1 MKLIRTII
9 ETFLRPIGGT
19 MLIKSYRY
27 MRLEAGKG
35 SAKIADRNFI
45 KQRWFKSDKVKA
57 FFKGSFNHDSSD
69 ILKDFL
75 PTDNVYRIVDNLKN
89 FILDIHRTHALCAR
103 IINEKTPVYTNAY
116 NTLTAINNY
125 ANNIDVYQI
134 YADMV
139 TKGYSDYDHQRPYHC
154 VYCGRRDGISYSHTH
169 EDIVSRYH
177 FDLVMCERMPDILS
191 GAMGN
196 FTYTARF
203 ENMEQVNE
211 FVDFVLG

>member
-1 MKLIRTII
+1 MLFRS
-9 ETFLRPIGGT
+9 PGG
-19 MLIKSYRY
+19 Y
-27 MRLEAGKG
+27 
-35 SAKIADRNFI
+35 
-45 KQRWFKSDKVKA
+45 
-57 FFKGSFNHDSSD
+57 
-69 ILKDFL
+69 
-75 PTDNVYRIVDNLKN
+75 
-89 FILDIHRTHALCAR
+89 
-103 IINEKTPVYTNAY
+103 TPDMM
-116 NTLTAINNY
+116 NY